1 LHKLIFS
8 HSEITIKKN
17 NMGTAELKEIQT
29 ALPYFLKH
37 KTVWSSY
44 DSEADVLYLHFKKTN
59 IADNSEMT
67 KDEII
72 IRYENNEIIGITI
85 LNASKKIKTVI
96 SNNE

>member
-1 LHKLIFS
+1 M
-8 HSEITIKKN
+8 E
-17 NMGTAELKEIQT
+17 TAELKEIQT

-85 LNASKKIKTVI
+85 LNASKKIKTVF

>member
-1 LHKLIFS
+1 M
-8 HSEITIKKN
+8 ETE
-17 NMGTAELKEIQT
+17 ELKEIQT

-44 DSEADVLYLHFKKTN
+44 DSEADVLYLHFKKIN

-85 LNASKKIKTVI
+85 LNASKKIKTVF